1 MDYEAQGTGARVR
14 EWQYLTGADFAA
26 MDRARTVVTVSC
38 SPLEVHG
45 PHLPVIADNHEAEGI
60 TLRALELLSERD
72 PDIEFL
78 HLPPIYVATDVV
90 PQPGSLAFRG
100 STIRAVLED
109 LGRSLAKQGFRHVW
123 VGSFHGGPRHFVN
136 IEQACANVNRDHGIR
151 MVSVFSLLI
160 AKLTDGSTSLE
171 SVLGELEGTS
181 TDKLRGDTHGG
192 AVETSL
198 LLHLLGDRVRDH
210 RALPQRTV
218 DKDLEARNAPPL
230 NDESLLGIVRGFREK
245 LRYFTRE
252 SYAGDPAHA
261 TPELGAKMLEVL
273 AGHAADALHS
283 LWEERL
289 DPADCHSPLW
299 KLRWVFTVPAIGAA
313 FERAIGYRSQVF

>member
-1 MDYEAQGTGARVR
+1 MDYEAAGTTARVR

-26 MDRARTVVTVSC
+26 MDRAKTVVTVSC

-45 PHLPVIADNHEAEGI
+45 PHLPVVADNHEAEGI

-72 PDIEFL
+72 PAIEFL

-160 AKLTDGSTSLE
+160 AELTNGSSSLE

-181 TDKLRGDTHGG
+181 TDRLRGDTHGG

-198 LLHLLGDRVRDH
+198 LLHLLGERVREH

-218 DKDLEARNAPPL
+218 DRDLATREEPPL
-230 NDESLLGIVRGFREK
+230 EDHSLLGIVRGFREK
-245 LRYFTRE
+245 LRYFQRE

-261 TPELGAKMLEVL
+261 TPELGERMLEVL
-273 AGHAADALHS
+273 AGHAADALQA

-289 DPADCHSPLW
+289 DPADCYSPLW
-299 KLRWVFTVPAIGAA
+299 KLRWLFTVPVFGAV
-313 FERAIGYRSQVF
+313 FERAIGYRSRVF